1 MSPND
6 SSRCVDVLLLTRN
19 RELGLLRQKV
29 LEMSGCR
36 VTFPESR
43 EAALEALTQRF
54 DAMVITYTISTKS
67 AQEYCDIFRRHN
79 PKSRIVYISAHANES
94 VPSWAHESVVGLEGP
109 EEMIR
114 AVKAQAGD

>member
-1 MSPND
+1 MSQND
-6 SSRCVDVLLLTRN
+6 PSRSVLLLTRN

-43 EAALEALTQRF
+43 EATLQALTKRF
-54 DAMVITYTISTKS
+54 DSMVITYTISKPS
-67 AQEYCDIFRRHN
+67 AQEYSEIFRRHN
-79 PKSRIVYISAHANES
+79 PGSRIVYVSANANEKT
-94 VPSWAHESVVGLEGP
+94 PSWADEGVAGLEGP

-114 AVKAQAGD
+114 AVRAQAGD